1 MNNKNQELEEETDK
15 IIFKSRDV
23 RTSLRELYKRRKEEK
38 QNREK
43 IENILIKCQEKF
55 NNIKTKLNEYQIKER
70 KLKEI

>member
-43 IENILIKCQEKF
+43 IENILIKCQAKF